1 MGKLDRLVLPPI
13 AVSATGMGGKGE
25 ESRAPPTRS
34 RIWVHAHIHV
44 HTYTHTRSYAQLQK
58 PRRARVSV
66 SVWSDDARTHAR
78 THRTH
83 ARAQI
88 LDIVG
93 DVHLA
98 SQFLVR
104 LVRGSR
110 VYACTLV
117 PFPYEAL

>member
-13 AVSATGMGGKGE
+13 AVSATGMGGEGE
-25 ESRAPPTRS
+25 EPRAPHQHTRAY
-34 RIWVHAHIHV
+34 VDPHAHSH
-44 HTYTHTRSYAQLQK
+44 AQPQE
-58 PRRARVSV
+58 PRVRLCGAMM
-66 SVWSDDARTHAR
+66 HAR
-78 THRTH
+78 TN

-93 DVHLA
+93 DIHLA
-98 SQFLVR
+98 SQFLVE